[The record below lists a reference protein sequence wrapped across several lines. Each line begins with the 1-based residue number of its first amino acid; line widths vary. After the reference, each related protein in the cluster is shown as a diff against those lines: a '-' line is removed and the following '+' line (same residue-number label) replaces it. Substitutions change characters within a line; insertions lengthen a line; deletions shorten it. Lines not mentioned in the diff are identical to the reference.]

1 MNRIWKELPEAL
13 FELLLRTMLGG
24 TENNYVNC
32 FEPRFKPRTS
42 VISIGRVTICTYQR
56 IKLMCKL
63 LKCVFI
69 SIYLA
74 NYLLSSGQPLLQG
87 KITK

>member
-1 MNRIWKELPEAL
+1 MEPPEAL
-13 FELLLRTMLGG
+13 FELLLRNMLVV
-24 TENNYVNC
+24 TEDNYVNC
-32 FEPRFKPRTS
+32 FEPNLNP

-74 NYLLSSGQPLLQG
+74 IYLLSSGQPLLRG
-87 KITK
+87 KVIK